1 LSRLATFFREIGSG
15 TLPNISSTVRIV
27 VGCGNPDLARRRNPG
42 NSDEEKCQLDQ
53 STFEDPS
60 IAGRYHYKSRI
71 ALAGHAFPRM
81 NYR

>member
-1 LSRLATFFREIGSG
+1 LATLFREIGSD
-15 TLPNISSTVRIV
+15 TLLGISLTVRIV

-42 NSDEEKCQLDQ
+42 NSDEEKCQFDQ

-60 IAGRYHYKSRI
+60 IAGRYYYESRI

-81 NYR
+81 NYW